1 MAEIKDKVVTVE
13 SLSVLHEHNKNT
25 YMPVVNPVGSGMMTI
40 DGDGDFSGNI
50 NANSITI
57 GTNIRLVPS
66 EDGLKIEFLNQETT
80 EEEISNEDESS
91 SDGEVTDETEIEE
104 EIIEES

>member
-25 YMPVVNPVGSGMMTI
+25 YMPVVDPIGSGTMTM
-40 DGDGDFSGNI
+40 DGNGDFSGNL
-50 NANSITI
+50 NASSITI
-57 GTNIRLVPS
+57 SSNIRLVLS
-66 EDGLKIEFLNQETT
+66 EDGLKIEFLNQET
-80 EEEISNEDESS
+80 IA
-91 SDGEVTDETEIEE
+91 EE

>member
-25 YMPVVNPVGSGMMTI
+25 YMPVVDPVGSGTMTM
-40 DGDGDFSGNI
+40 DGNGDFSGNL

-57 GTNIRLVPS
+57 SSNIRLVPS

-80 EEEISNEDESS
+80 EESTIDEN
-91 SDGEVTDETEIEE
+91 IPEE
-104 EIIEES
+104 EIAEES

>member
-25 YMPVVNPVGSGMMTI
+25 YMPVVDPVGSGTMTI
-40 DGDGDFSGNI
+40 DGSGSFSENL

-57 GTNIRLVPS
+57 GSNIRLVPS
-66 EDGLKIEFLNQETT
+66 EDGLKIEFLNQEATT
-80 EEEISNEDESS
+80 EEEI
-91 SDGEVTDETEIEE
+91 T
-104 EIIEES
+104 EES

>member
-25 YMPVVNPVGSGMMTI
+25 YMPVVDPVGSGTMTM
-40 DGDGDFSGNI
+40 DGNGDFSGNL

-57 GTNIRLVPS
+57 NSNIRLVPT

-80 EEEISNEDESS
+80 EESTPDEN
-91 SDGEVTDETEIEE
+91 IPEE
-104 EIIEES
+104 EITEES

>member
-25 YMPVVNPVGSGMMTI
+25 YMPVVDPVGSGTMTI
-40 DGDGDFSGNI
+40 DGNGDFSGNL
-50 NANSITI
+50 NASSITI
-57 GTNIRLVPS
+57 NSNIRLVPS

-80 EEEISNEDESS
+80 EESAIDEN
-91 SDGEVTDETEIEE
+91 IPEE
-104 EIIEES
+104 EITEES

>member
-25 YMPVVNPVGSGMMTI
+25 YMPVVDPVGSGTMTI
-40 DGDGDFSGNI
+40 DGNGDFSGNL

-57 GTNIRLVPS
+57 SSNIRLVPT

-80 EEEISNEDESS
+80 EEPTPDEN
-91 SDGEVTDETEIEE
+91 IPKE
-104 EIIEES
+104 EITEES